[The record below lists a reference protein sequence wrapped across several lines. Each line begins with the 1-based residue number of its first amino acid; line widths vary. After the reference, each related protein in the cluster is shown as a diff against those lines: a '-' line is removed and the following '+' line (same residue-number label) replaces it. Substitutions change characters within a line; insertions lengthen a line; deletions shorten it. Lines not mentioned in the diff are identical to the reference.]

1 MAALADRFYAI
12 RDRVAASPR
21 FQRFAARFPLTRP
34 VATRQASAVFDL
46 CAGFVYAQILRAA
59 VDLRLLERLREGA
72 RTPADLAPEL
82 ALSEASA
89 TRLLKATTSLG
100 LTAARRGGRYGLGM
114 KGAALLGNPGAL
126 RMIEHHHLLYADLAD
141 PVRLLRGEAGRTA
154 LQDYWGY
161 ATAGRPE
168 INLRVEEYSS
178 LMAGSLS
185 LVVEDV
191 LAAYPF
197 AQHRVMLDI
206 GGGTGGFIRAV
217 AAAAPDLGFQL
228 FDLPPVCE
236 LAGERFAEAG
246 ITDRVTRIPG
256 NARLGPMPRGADL
269 ATLIRVL
276 HDHDDGDALAIL
288 KGAFAALPP
297 GGTLL
302 IAEPMSGQKGAEAVA
317 DAYFGFYLLA
327 MGSGRTRTP
336 GEIRIM
342 LETAGF
348 EGARNLSMP
357 RPLLASGL
365 VARKP
370 A

>member
-1 MAALADRFYAI
+1 M
-12 RDRVAASPR
+12 
-21 FQRFAARFPLTRP
+21 
-34 VATRQASAVFDL
+34 FDL

-59 VDLRLLERLREGA
+59 VDLRLLERLQDGPRL
-72 RTPADLAPEL
+72 PAELAPEI
-82 ALSEASA
+82 ALSEAA
-89 TRLLKATTSLG
+89 TTRLLKATTSLG
-100 LTAARRGGRYGLGM
+100 LTASRGGGRYGLGM

-141 PVRLLRGEAGRTA
+141 PVRLLRGQAGRTA

-161 ATAGRPE
+161 AVSDRPE
-168 INLRVEEYSS
+168 SNLKVEEYSR
-178 LMAGSLS
+178 LMAASLS

-217 AAAAPDLGFQL
+217 AAAVPGLAFQL
-228 FDLPPVCE
+228 FDLPPVCA
-236 LAGERFAEAG
+236 LAGPRFAEAG
-246 ITDRVTRIPG
+246 IAQRVERIPG
-256 NARLGPMPRGADL
+256 NARLGPMPKGADL

-276 HDHDDGDALAIL
+276 HDHDDGDAQAIL
-288 KGAFAALPP
+288 NGAFAALPP

-302 IAEPMSGQKGAEAVA
+302 IAEPMSGQKGAEAMA

-327 MGSGRTRTP
+327 MGSGRTRSP
-336 GEIRIM
+336 DEIRAM
-342 LETAGF
+342 LKTAGF
-348 EGARNLSMP
+348 EQIRTLPMP